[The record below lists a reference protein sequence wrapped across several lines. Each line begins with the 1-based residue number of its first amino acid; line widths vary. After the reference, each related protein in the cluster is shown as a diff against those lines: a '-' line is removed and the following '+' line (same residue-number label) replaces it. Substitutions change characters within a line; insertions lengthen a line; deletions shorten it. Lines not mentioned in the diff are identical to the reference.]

1 MIGSNR
7 VWDGRVEHNKLN
19 VLIAL
24 YNNLFNKKASSNG
37 FTGIVYKL
45 IEEGANI
52 NIENY
57 NGETALWHGK
67 SDLVSQFPPQYLKI
81 LNSRM

>member
-1 MIGSNR
+1 M
-7 VWDGRVEHNKLN
+7 VEQHKKLN
-19 VLIAL
+19 LLIAL
-24 YNNLFNKKASSNG
+24 NNNLFNKKASSNG

-67 SDLVSQFPPQYLKI
+67 NDLVSQFPL
-81 LNSRM
+81 